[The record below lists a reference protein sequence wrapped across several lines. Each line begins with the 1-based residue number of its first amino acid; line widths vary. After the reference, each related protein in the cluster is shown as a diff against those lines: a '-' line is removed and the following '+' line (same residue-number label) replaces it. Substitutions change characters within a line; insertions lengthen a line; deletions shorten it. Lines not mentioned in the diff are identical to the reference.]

1 MERPDSWLPSRDS
14 YPDQRL
20 RRPALPIR
28 LWHPSRVATESGT
41 ERLLALLDAAPQ
53 RIAVAAASAPAASL
67 TMRTGTEPWSVND
80 VLAHLRACQDVR
92 GKLVNE
98 MLTRDHPEIRYVS
111 PRTYIRK
118 TDYPDRPFHESLA
131 AFAADRE
138 AFVQLLRGL
147 ARDEWLRSADL
158 KGRRTESVL
167 DCAEYL
173 VAHEAPHLEQI
184 EALVRGG
191 G

>member
-1 MERPDSWLPSRDS
+1 M
-14 YPDQRL
+14 
-20 RRPALPIR
+20 
-28 LWHPSRVATESGT
+28 ATESGT
-41 ERLLALLDAAPQ
+41 ERLLARLEAAPE
-53 RIAVAAASAPAASL
+53 RIAAAAGAPAALL
-67 TMRTGTEPWSVND
+67 TRRTDAEPWSAND

-92 GKLVNE
+92 NKLVNE
-98 MLTRDHPEIRYVS
+98 MLTREHPEIRYVS

-118 TDYPDRPFHESLA
+118 TDYPDRAFQESLA
-131 AFAADRE
+131 AFAADRT

-147 ARDEWLRSADL
+147 TRDQWLRSADL

-184 EALVRGG
+184 EALIGG
-191 G
+191 AG